1 MNINSVNNASFGA
14 NYSAIIKNPLGLHM
28 KPSAFIAKLTSAV
41 DQPIYFSANGV
52 PERNVRNSIIGIM
65 TMEPVFGKEI
75 AVRVDDSYPKHIL
88 NAVLDSISAGDDAE
102 ASKIF
107 AKINLL
113 G

>member
-14 NYSAIIKNPLGLHM
+14 NYSAVIKNPLGLHM
-28 KPSAFIAKLTSAV
+28 KPSAFIARLTSAV
-41 DQPIYFSANGV
+41 DQPIYFSAEGAA
-52 PERNVRNSIIGIM
+52 ERNVRNSIIGIM
-65 TMEPVFGKEI
+65 TLEPICGKKI
-75 AVRVDDSYPKHIL
+75 SVRVDDGYPKHIL
-88 NAVLDSISAGDDAE
+88 NAVLDSISAGNDTE